1 MDGTVDTGSLRD
13 HDAIQMD
20 GATDTESFKKR
31 HTLELPSMARL
42 KPSRVDDDDDDLELS
57 DPFHGRRSV

>member
-1 MDGTVDTGSLRD
+1 MDGTVDTGSLRG
-13 HDAIQMD
+13 HNAIQMD

-42 KPSRVDDDDDDLELS
+42 KPSRVDFDDDLELS